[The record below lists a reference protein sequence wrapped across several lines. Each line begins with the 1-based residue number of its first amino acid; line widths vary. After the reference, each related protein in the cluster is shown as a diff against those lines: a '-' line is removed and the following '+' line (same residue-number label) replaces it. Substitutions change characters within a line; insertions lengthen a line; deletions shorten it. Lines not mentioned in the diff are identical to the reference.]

1 MSIERLLRT
10 LDGDYGS
17 RAAVETD
24 SPLFDDL
31 RSRLLAHTDL
41 WDVNDS
47 SSLVRSRVRYIAAL
61 MPTVDL
67 PTAAKQIH
75 AIIDNRSVTI
85 ADVRLILQGRSLADP
100 SRRTHEVPFERIQH
114 AGLLLSRGS
123 SRNVAA
129 RVTGLSIDTV
139 EAIDIYVGIS
149 DALDQARIARAVDA
163 VRDGLSVRKFAAIV
177 GVPVSTAHRM
187 MIKARSVLAELG
199 EGTSCV

>member
-10 LDGDYGS
+10 LDGDYGV

-61 MPTVDL
+61 MPAVDL
-67 PTAAKQIH
+67 PTAARQIH

-100 SRRTHEVPFERIQH
+100 SRRTHEVPFDRIQM
-114 AGLLLSRGS
+114 AGMLLARGKSRS
-123 SRNVAA
+123 DTA
-129 RVTGLSIDTV
+129 RLTGVSVDTV
-139 EAIDIYVGIS
+139 EAIDVYLGIS
-149 DALDQARIARAVDA
+149 DAIDQARIAKACDA
-163 VRDGLSVRKFAAIV
+163 VRDGVSVRKFAAMV

-187 MIKARSVLAELG
+187 IIKARSVLAELG
-199 EGTSCV
+199 ELS